1 MSEYEAFSLIYDAVM
16 ANYDYDEA
24 FRWVKQVAGEKD
36 RLDILEMAMGTGKLT
51 EKLTAMG
58 AVVGFDRSEEMLM
71 QAYRRLYKNPR
82 AKWTKM
88 DLRNF
93 SFGKSFDLILCLCDG
108 LNYLP
113 DEADLLACFKQ
124 VRAHLKAGGRFLF
137 DLNTAARFREYGDLK
152 EIRDEEGYFL
162 TWENHFDGDVNRY
175 VITAFLEEEDGSYE
189 RFDEIH
195 EEYVYDEKTVEK
207 CLKEAGLKALA
218 AYDGYS
224 FSPATPQSKR
234 ISFVAGIDE

>member
-16 ANYDYDEA
+16 ANYDYDEV
-24 FRWVKQVAGEKD
+24 FRWVRGIAGEKD
-36 RLDILEMAMGTGKLT
+36 QPEILEMAMGTGKLT
-51 EKLTAMG
+51 EKLTTMG
-58 AVVGFDRSEEMLM
+58 VVVGFDRSEEMLM

-88 DLRNF
+88 DLRDF
-93 SFGKSFDLILCLCDG
+93 SFSKSFDLILCLCDG

-113 DEADLLACFKQ
+113 TEADLLACFKQ

-162 TWENHFDGDVNRY
+162 TWENHFDGRINRY
-175 VITAFLEEEDGSYE
+175 VITAFLEEEGGAYE

-195 EEYVYDEKTVEK
+195 EEYVYEENTVED
-207 CLKEAGLKALA
+207 CLNEAGLKVLA
-218 AYDGYS
+218 VYDGYC

>member
-16 ANYDYDEA
+16 TNYDYDEV
-24 FRWVKQVAGEKD
+24 FRWVRGIAGEKD
-36 RLDILEMAMGTGKLT
+36 RPEILEMAMGTGKLT
-51 EKLTAMG
+51 EKLTTMG
-58 AVVGFDRSEEMLM
+58 AVLGFDRSEEMLI

-88 DLRNF
+88 DLRDFCF
-93 SFGKSFDLILCLCDG
+93 SKSFDLILCLCDG

-113 DEADLLACFKQ
+113 TEADLLACFKQ

-162 TWENHFDGDVNRY
+162 TWENHFDGRINRY
-175 VITAFLEEEDGSYE
+175 VITAFLEEEGGAYE

-195 EEYVYDEKTVEK
+195 EEYVYEENTVEG
-207 CLKEAGLKALA
+207 CLNEAGLKVLA
-218 AYDGYS
+218 VYDGYS